1 VRALLDAQLRV
12 PPRAGA
18 PYRPPLSHVT
28 GHRRAT
34 YDEGVTSLP
43 SRLPWPMIVQVLG
56 VAAAVWLFVAT
67 WQVWVLAFTALII
80 AAAILPAAR
89 VGERWRVPRGLV
101 VLAVYVVVAGVFTL
115 MGRLLWPALSEQWTQ
130 FMDQLPKLVENVRGW
145 LGNVDYWLGQWGAS
159 LPSPKA
165 DKVEG
170 LAGILLGNAMRL
182 TTGAVGAVFELLAVL
197 VVAAYLVIDS
207 REVGHTL
214 LALLPREHRATAT
227 RLAPAVLDRIGGY
240 VRGQLVSSFFVG
252 VLIAIV
258 LSIIGVKYALLI
270 GAVAAVLNVVPF
282 VGATVATVLATLSAL
297 NDGVVRAAITVPVM
311 VLCQT
316 VEGKLFAPYFVGR
329 ATGLHALAV
338 LIALLAGFRLGGL
351 VGGLVA
357 VPFLAGA
364 WEVVRTLW
372 VEPRRG

>member
-1 VRALLDAQLRV
+1 
-12 PPRAGA
+12 
-18 PYRPPLSHVT
+18 
-28 GHRRAT
+28 
-34 YDEGVTSLP
+34 
-43 SRLPWPMIVQVLG
+43 MIFQVLG
-56 VAAAVWLFVAT
+56 VAVAVWLFLAT
-67 WQVWVLAFTALII
+67 WQVWVLAFVALII

-101 VLAVYVVVAGVFTL
+101 VLAVYVVAVGVFTL

-170 LAGILLGNAMRL
+170 IAGILLGNAVRL
-182 TTGAVGAVFELLAVL
+182 TTGVVGAVFEALAVL
-197 VVAAYLVIDS
+197 VIAAYLVIDS
-207 REVGHTL
+207 REIGHTL
-214 LALLPREHRATAT
+214 LTLLPREHRPTAT

-240 VRGQLVSSFFVG
+240 VRGQIVSSFFVG
-252 VLIAIV
+252 VLIAIA

-270 GAVAAVLNVVPF
+270 GALAAVLNVVPF
-282 VGATVATVLATLSAL
+282 VGATVAAVLATLSAL
-297 NDGVVRAAITVPVM
+297 NDGVVLAAIALPVM
-311 VLCQT
+311 VVCQT
-316 VEGKLFAPYFVGR
+316 VEGKLLAPYFVGR

-338 LIALLAGFRLGGL
+338 LVALLAGFHLGGL

-364 WEVVRTLW
+364 WEIVRTLW
-372 VEPRRG
+372 VEPRRGA